1 VLFGRPADD
10 PGDTLRQTLLRQET
24 RKTTMTPSARTQA
37 AIELLDQIIAGARDS
52 GAAADTLIARYF
64 ATRRYAGS
72 KDRRAVRELVYAAIR
87 AAGERPASGRAA
99 MLAVAQADPE
109 VAATFDGVGHGPA
122 PIGKHETAAPS
133 GVAPVWIIDRLRAS
147 DIDDE
152 EFAALIDRAPLD
164 VRINRMIVEEIDID
178 GAEPIA
184 GLPDGLR
191 LPSGTQVENLPAY
204 NHGAIEVQDAGSQ
217 FVTLAAKAKPGQR
230 IVDLCAGAGGKTLAL
245 AAVMEGQGEVLATDT
260 DRMRLSRMAP
270 RAERARSGII
280 ETRLLNPGR
289 EVEMLDDWLHAAD
302 CVLIDAPCSGTGTWR
317 RNPEARWRLTP
328 DRIERLVAMQKHVLE
343 VGANLV
349 KPGGALVYIV
359 CSLLD
364 EEGAGQVAD
373 FLAANPGWKAQPL
386 SLPAGRRHGPGV
398 RLTPAH
404 DATDGFFVAR
414 LVAP

>member
-1 VLFGRPADD
+1 
-10 PGDTLRQTLLRQET
+10 
-24 RKTTMTPSARTQA
+24 MTPSARTQA

-64 ATRRYAGS
+64 STRRYAGS

-87 AAGERPASGRAA
+87 SAGERPANGRAA

-122 PIGKHETAAPS
+122 TIGKHEIAAPS
-133 GVAPVWIIDRLRAS
+133 GVAPVWIIDRLHSS
-147 DIDDE
+147 DLGYE
-152 EFAALIDRAPLD
+152 EFEALVGRAPLD

-178 GAEPIA
+178 GAEPIK

-204 NHGAIEVQDAGSQ
+204 NHGAIEVQDSGSQ

-260 DRMRLSRMAP
+260 DRMRLSRLAP

-280 ETRLLNPGR
+280 ATRLLNPGR
-289 EVEMLDDWLHAAD
+289 EVEMLDDWLGQAD

-328 DRIERLVAMQKHVLE
+328 DRIERLVETQKHVLE
-343 VGANLV
+343 VGATLV

-386 SLPAGRRHGPGV
+386 NLPVGRKHGPGV